1 MKTYQ
6 DMLESRNIVDFV
18 KSAIQDH
25 KNSAD
30 YKYAVDADKYAR
42 GKNVAIAKYKKLLY
56 TLSGRAV
63 PDNYS
68 ANHKCSTNI
77 FQRLIRQQTSYQLS
91 NGVFFENENTKT
103 AIDENFDAKIYN
115 ACKTALTESVS
126 FCFVNYDTIQYFGL
140 SEFVPI
146 YDEETGVLMAGIRFW
161 QLADDKP
168 LRATLF
174 EIDGKTELRYHS
186 GKSEIIAEKEAY
198 VKTLGVFENGNS
210 ILYGGENYSAL
221 PIIPLYTSELKQ
233 SELVPIKSQID
244 AFDLIKSGF
253 ANDLDDASMIYW
265 TIDNA
270 GGMDDIDLAKFV
282 QHMKTVKAAVID
294 GDAGAKAEAHTIEV
308 PYQSRETYLN
318 RLEKDIIKDY
328 GGLDVELL
336 QAGNT
341 TATQIKA
348 AYEAIEQK
356 CDEMEFCL
364 ITHILAILSLKG
376 IQDYPTFKRSR
387 ISNDTEQTQMVL
399 QSSSVLDTETILRKL
414 PFITDTEVPE
424 ILERLNKEEINLSV
438 VGDDDDAII
447 G

>member
-1 MKTYQ
+1 
-6 DMLESRNIVDFV
+6 MLEARNIVEFV

-91 NGVFFENENTKT
+91 NGVFFENESTKT
-103 AIDENFDAKIYN
+103 AIDENFDTKLYN
-115 ACKTALTESVS
+115 ACKTALTESVA
-126 FCFVNYDTIQYFGL
+126 FCFVNYDAVQYFGL

-198 VKTLGVFENGNS
+198 VKTLGVFENGDS
-210 ILYGGENYSAL
+210 VLYGGENYSAL
-221 PIIPLYTSELKQ
+221 PIIPLYASELKQ

-294 GDAGAKAEAHTIEV
+294 GDAGAKAEAHTLEV
-308 PYQSRETYLN
+308 PYQSREAYLN

-364 ITHILAILSLKG
+364 ITHILAILSLKR

-387 ISNDTEQTQMVL
+387 IANETEQAQMIL
-399 QSSSVLDTETILRKL
+399 QSASVLDTETILRKL
-414 PFITDTEVPE
+414 PFIADNEVPE
-424 ILERLNKEEINLSV
+424 ILEKLNKEEINLSV
-438 VGDDDDAII
+438 GGDDDDAII

>member
-6 DMLESRNIVDFV
+6 DMLEARNIVDFV
-18 KSAIQDH
+18 KSAIQEH

-30 YKYAVDADKYAR
+30 YKYAVDADLYAR

-68 ANHKCSTNI
+68 ANHKCATNI

-91 NGVFFENENTKT
+91 NGVFFENESTKT
-103 AIDENFDAKIYN
+103 AIDDNFDTKIYN
-115 ACKTALTESVS
+115 ACKKALVESVV
-126 FCFVNYDTIQYFGL
+126 FCFVNYDTVQYFGL

-186 GKSEIIAEKEAY
+186 GKSEIIGEKEAY
-198 VKTLGVFENGNS
+198 VKTLGVFENGDS
-210 ILYGGENYSAL
+210 VLYGGENYSNL

-270 GGMDDIDLAKFV
+270 GGMDDIDLAKFI

-294 GDAGAKAEAHTIEV
+294 GDAGAKAEAHTLEV

-364 ITHILAILSLKG
+364 ITHILAILALKG

-387 ISNDTEQTQMVL
+387 IANETEQAQMIL
-399 QSSSVLDTETILRKL
+399 QSASVLDIETILRKL

-424 ILERLNKEEINLSV
+424 ILDRLNKEEINLSV
-438 VGDDDDAII
+438 NGDDDNVVI

>member
-6 DMLESRNIVDFV
+6 DMLEARNIVDFV

-30 YKYAVDADKYAR
+30 YKYAVDADLYAR
-42 GKNVAIAKYKKLLY
+42 GRNVAIAKYKKLLY

-68 ANHKCSTNI
+68 ANHKCAINI
-77 FQRLIRQQTSYQLS
+77 FQRMVRQQASYQLG
-91 NGVFFENENTKT
+91 NGVFFKNESTKAT
-103 AIDENFDAKIYN
+103 IDKNFDTKIYN
-115 ACKTALTESVS
+115 ACKTALTQSVA
-126 FCFVNYDTIQYFGL
+126 FCFVNYDTVQYWGL
-140 SEFVPI
+140 SEFVPL

-161 QLADDKP
+161 QLADDRP

-198 VKTLGVFENGNS
+198 VKTLGVFENGDS
-210 ILYGGENYSAL
+210 VLYGGENYSNL
-221 PIIPLYTSELKQ
+221 PIIPLYASELKQ

-294 GDAGAKAEAHTIEV
+294 GDAGAKAEAHTLEV
-308 PYQSRETYLN
+308 PYQSREAYLK

-336 QAGNT
+336 QAGNV

-348 AYEAIEQK
+348 AYEAIEEK

-364 ITHILAILSLKG
+364 ITHILAILSLKN

-387 ISNDTEQTQMVL
+387 ISNDSEQTQMVL

-424 ILERLNKEEINLSV
+424 ILERLNKEEIDLSV
-438 VGDDDDAII
+438 NGDDDNVVI

>member
-6 DMLESRNIVDFV
+6 DMLEAQNIVDFV
-18 KSAIQDH
+18 KSAIQEH

-91 NGVFFENENTKT
+91 NGVFFENESTKT
-103 AIDENFDAKIYN
+103 AIDDNFDTKIYN
-115 ACKTALTESVS
+115 ACKKSLVESVV
-126 FCFVNYDTIQYFGL
+126 FCFVNYDTVQYFGL

-198 VKTLGVFENGNS
+198 VKTLGVFENGDS
-210 ILYGGENYSAL
+210 VLYGGENYSAL

-270 GGMDDIDLAKFV
+270 GGMDDVDLAKFI

-294 GDAGAKAEAHTIEV
+294 GDAGAKAEAHTLEV

-364 ITHILAILSLKG
+364 ITHILAILALKG

-387 ISNDTEQTQMVL
+387 IANETEQAQMIL
-399 QSSSVLDTETILRKL
+399 QSASVLDTETILRKL

-424 ILERLNKEEINLSV
+424 ILERLNKEEVNLSV
-438 VGDDDDAII
+438 GGDDDDAII